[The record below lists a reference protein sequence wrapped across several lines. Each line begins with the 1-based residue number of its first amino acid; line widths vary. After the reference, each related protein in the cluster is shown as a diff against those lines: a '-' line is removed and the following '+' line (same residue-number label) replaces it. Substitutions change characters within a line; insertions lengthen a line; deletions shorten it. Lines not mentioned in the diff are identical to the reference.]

1 MAICPV
7 CGCKTDE
14 LDFVEGSINGLEKKV
29 CSFCDRQLKG
39 FSEEPTPAQI
49 RWLGAVLA
57 KEVERDEDVKKAL
70 KELFE
75 KYGSGE
81 IIIQQAAKTKTPAMN
96 KKISSDDFD
105 DKDKVIA
112 QLVKRVE
119 FLEKELVSMKR
130 KQMIKSLLEILLPV
144 VLGIVILII
153 FFSSGLFDTL
163 SGLYDQFMM

>member
-14 LDFVEGSINGLEKKV
+14 LDFVDSSINGLEKKV

-39 FSEEPTPAQI
+39 FGEEATTSQI
-49 RWLGAVLA
+49 RWLSAVLA
-57 KEVERDEDVKKAL
+57 KEVEREEDVKKAL
-70 KELFE
+70 KDLFD

-81 IIIQQAAKTKTPAMN
+81 VIVQQVAKSKTPVMST
-96 KKISSDDFD
+96 KISSDDFD

-119 FLEKELVSMKR
+119 MLEKELVSMKR
-130 KQMIKSLLEILLPV
+130 KQMIKTLIEILLPV
-144 VLGIVILII
+144 ILGITILLI

-163 SGLYDQFMM
+163 SSLYNQFMM

>member
-14 LDFVEGSINGLEKKV
+14 LDFVECSINGLEKKV

-39 FSEEPTPAQI
+39 FSDVPTSAQI

-57 KEVERDEDVKKAL
+57 KEVDREEDIKKAL

-75 KYGSGE
+75 KHGSGE
-81 IIIQQAAKTKTPAMN
+81 VIIQQVSKSKAPVMN
-96 KKISSDDFD
+96 AKISSEDFD

-119 FLEKELVSMKR
+119 MLEKELVSMKR
-130 KQMIKSLLEILLPV
+130 KQMIKTLLEILLPV
-144 VLGIVILII
+144 VLGIIILIV